1 MFESDR
7 SPPRFMQVSPPL
19 AKAPE
24 PKIMSV
30 DGLFDRITGKI
41 VRRSVL
47 GSDATNLSPGTK
59 LIGQLAPRHVSGERS
74 QTGVCI

>member
-47 GSDATNLSPGTK
+47 GSDRTDLSGAK
-59 LIGQLAPRHVSGERS
+59 LIGQLVARRVSGKS
-74 QTGVCI
+74 SKTGVSI